1 MPPNGVVVEGAE
13 GGLEHPPEP
22 PSGNLLDEIFPAAQE
37 PPEPQ
42 EPPEQPEQ
50 PPQHISLLDQDEE
63 LSVAVCGKVV
73 QVVVGGARENAS
85 SSNRMKIKNIVD
97 YSWGLSYNIGK
108 HIALHMSK
116 TYLAYALR
124 TADSSA
130 GVVRVLN
137 LQTGVRVLLRGFRGL
152 IRDMAFAR
160 LMSPVLIAVVD
171 AFGTL
176 CVYEVHN
183 SDKSTLWLKVERPAG
198 EPASEHR
205 RVVWCPYVP
214 DDARGGNGG
223 DDEASKVLAATNLEE
238 AEVWNLAAVVAE
250 HGMGCTL
257 TVPDVRVGLQRI
269 IEHTGP
275 IIDACFSPDGTAL
288 AIAGADGQ
296 VRFFQVYMQEPDVTP
311 RCLHRWC
318 PHDEKPV
325 SCLIFLD
332 NIALANAD
340 GRVPLFSTQ
349 FWRYALTGTDNNTE
363 LKLWNCER
371 WTCLQTIRFIVP
383 PGDTAPPP
391 AFKVEVDPSA
401 NYIVLSDIHRKVV
414 YVCQLKLDHDAEL
427 VSLALF
433 PVVAPVLNFAVVE
446 ARRCRFK
453 PSTNTEQIN
462 RLEGPQGTEVAD
474 EDHTSEVFEEG
485 IMVQLHWMSTRSVQ
499 SCHIVYPATAS
510 STLSPADSLSTL
522 SQNSGAP
529 GYTDPLSD
537 LSTDTDDDDRAARP
551 EQNFDLP
558 SNTEEGSGD
567 DPAPSSP
574 GSSKVL
580 LKPSDFVSPSNQS
593 SRLVSS
599 PGTASTDTE
608 TLLLVLSPDQS
619 TNGTPTP
626 VPSHICDI
634 PVVTSSLGSPGTA
647 NGVRSQEEP
656 EAGDHLVTEKLD
668 TEDPLEL
675 PGLPQRKLSQRSTAS
690 SSSQEVADI
699 MAPAERLANASHS
712 TDEEEE
718 EEEEFEE
725 LDIGPDYDGA
735 LEDSLFAQGGAA
747 NRSSATLVAAPEG
760 ASEDAAWPQPPDS
773 SDGYPGVAAPAGGC
787 DEGGGL
793 YQAADGQG
801 TVRVL
806 GELELLAS
814 QQLEETSSLAQSV
827 AALSAQCSEQ
837 SVQLQALL
845 DRRSCE
851 DSIFASLVAESRAHR
866 ALLSRLEVALQEL
879 GEAHKAGLEKQMG
892 SMAETIGTILAAHLE
907 RTTAAEVKNSVVPTV
922 AKILD
927 LTRCDI
933 SRRLETT
940 EVFIRESLAKAV
952 KSKVVTEAVT
962 QAVHTAVQTNV
973 QTACRE
979 ILQNTLV
986 PSVERLCQNLFLQVN
1001 ETFQKGTR
1009 EFLQQSR
1016 HLVEKQSEARVEEL
1030 VKAVQVVVESSLQ
1043 GFLHEHQAA
1052 LAPPDLRVP
1061 LVEATAQGLQG
1072 LQATLLQALSSQQEV
1087 LAAGLRQDVQA
1098 ALRESVAAAAAEG
1111 AAAAAR
1117 SSAATPIPLADPHL
1131 VMKQITQLLRQ
1142 GHYNMAFQQALSVA
1156 DLSTVVTTCE
1166 LVTPETI
1173 FGQYP
1178 CPLQQPVLLSL
1189 IQQLCADLTSNSD
1202 IKLKFLEEA
1211 VLSLDKDNAVTKEHV
1226 AVILTQLCQ
1235 KLNKFLLGK
1244 PSHELGRSAKRL
1256 HLVAQSLLAN

>member
-1 MPPNGVVVEGAE
+1 MNSHESSIDPNEATRLLKDILRVGKTPPASSDAEMPPNGVVVEGAE

-599 PGTASTDTE
+599 PGTASTDT
-608 TLLLVLSPDQS
+608 
-619 TNGTPTP
+619 
-626 VPSHICDI
+626 
-634 PVVTSSLGSPGTA
+634 
-647 NGVRSQEEP
+647 
-656 EAGDHLVTEKLD
+656 
-668 TEDPLEL
+668 
-675 PGLPQRKLSQRSTAS
+675 
-690 SSSQEVADI
+690 
-699 MAPAERLANASHS
+699 ASHS